1 MKIGYLN
8 KLGKKMS
15 HKKFLKDL
23 KKGEDVEKR
32 LVEYLK
38 KKYPKSYKIQG
49 ENKDYDI
56 VIPEKKKTIEVKNDI
71 GSADTPNYFIE
82 FSCNHKKSGIAATK
96 ADYWIIY
103 DEVDVIWIKTS
114 ILKTICGISGK
125 YWKGI
130 PKGSTTEVEAC
141 LIPQESLR
149 AKAEQI
155 TRGEVYGL

>member
-1 MKIGYLN
+1 
-8 KLGKKMS
+8 MS
-15 HKKFLKDL
+15 SEQFLKDL
-23 KKGEDVEKR
+23 KKGEDVERK

-38 KKYPKSYKIQG
+38 IKYPRTYKIEG
-49 ENKDYDI
+49 ENKDCDI
-56 VIPEKKKTIEVKNDI
+56 RVPEINKTIEVKNDI
-71 GSADTPNYFIE
+71 GSIDTPNYFIE
-82 FSCNHKKSGIAATK
+82 FSCNYKKSGIAATK

-103 DEVDVIWIKTS
+103 DEVNVIWIKTS